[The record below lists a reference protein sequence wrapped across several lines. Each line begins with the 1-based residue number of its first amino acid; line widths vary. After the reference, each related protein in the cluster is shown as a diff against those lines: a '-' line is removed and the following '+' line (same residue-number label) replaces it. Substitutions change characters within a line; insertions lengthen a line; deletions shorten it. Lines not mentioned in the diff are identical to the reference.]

1 MSISFGQ
8 YGFPPDVDASRPA
21 HLSDPATDPARNPF
35 SLINKIRLT
44 GDKLGDKVYVRYTGY
59 PGGQRFITPKE
70 LLAKHPERIIE
81 KAVRGMLPKN
91 RLGRQLFKN
100 LYVYAG
106 RRKTAVARIYLTAG
120 SGNITVNGKDYKT
133 YFPTLPLQYI
143 VTQST
148 EVAGA
153 AGNYDVNVNV
163 NGGGV
168 KGQAEAVRLAIAK
181 ALIELDATEDQKM
194 ARTTYQD
201 LLDAGVHFGHL
212 TRKWDPKMAKYIFM
226 ERNGIHIIDLNKTL
240 TKLEEAASA
249 IKQIVKSGR
258 KVLFVATKKQAKEI
272 IAQQAKEV
280 NMPFVT
286 ERWLGG
292 MLTNF
297 ATVRKSIK
305 KMSNI
310 DKMQKDGTYD
320 VLSKKEKL
328 MIQRERIKLES
339 LLGGIADLN
348 RLPAALFI
356 IDVKKEHI
364 AGFLKQSKL
373 NIPYFCNGRYKL

>member
-1 MSISFGQ
+1 
-8 YGFPPDVDASRPA
+8 
-21 HLSDPATDPARNPF
+21 
-35 SLINKIRLT
+35 
-44 GDKLGDKVYVRYTGY
+44 
-59 PGGQRFITPKE
+59 
-70 LLAKHPERIIE
+70 
-81 KAVRGMLPKN
+81 
-91 RLGRQLFKN
+91 
-100 LYVYAG
+100 
-106 RRKTAVARIYLTAG
+106 
-120 SGNITVNGKDYKT
+120 
-133 YFPTLPLQYI
+133 
-143 VTQST
+143 
-148 EVAGA
+148 
-153 AGNYDVNVNV
+153 
-163 NGGGV
+163 
-168 KGQAEAVRLAIAK
+168 
-181 ALIELDATEDQKM
+181 M
-194 ARTTYQD
+194 ARTTYQE

-212 TRKWDPKMAKYIFM
+212 TRKWDPKMSKYIFM

-240 TKLEEAASA
+240 VKLEEASSA

-258 KVLFVATKKQAKEI
+258 KILFVATKKQAKDI
-272 IAQQAKEV
+272 IAEHAKET

-310 DKMQKDGTYD
+310 DKMTKDGTYD

-356 IDVKKEHI
+356 VDVKKEHI
-364 AGFLKQSKL
+364 AVSEAIKL
-373 NIPYFCNGRYKL
+373 NIPTFGMVDTNSNPSNIDFPIPANDDASKSISLIADVISQAIKEGLEERKRDKEDEAEKEAAAAKAQIDNAKQEVASEKKDGGAHKRTRKSATTASDAPQAAETATEESVEDKVEEKKD

>member
-1 MSISFGQ
+1 
-8 YGFPPDVDASRPA
+8 
-21 HLSDPATDPARNPF
+21 
-35 SLINKIRLT
+35 
-44 GDKLGDKVYVRYTGY
+44 
-59 PGGQRFITPKE
+59 
-70 LLAKHPERIIE
+70 
-81 KAVRGMLPKN
+81 
-91 RLGRQLFKN
+91 
-100 LYVYAG
+100 
-106 RRKTAVARIYLTAG
+106 
-120 SGNITVNGKDYKT
+120 
-133 YFPTLPLQYI
+133 
-143 VTQST
+143 
-148 EVAGA
+148 
-153 AGNYDVNVNV
+153 
-163 NGGGV
+163 
-168 KGQAEAVRLAIAK
+168 
-181 ALIELDATEDQKM
+181 M

-212 TRKWDPKMAKYIFM
+212 TRKWDPKMAPYIFM

-240 TKLEEAASA
+240 TKLEEAAAA

-258 KVLFVATKKQAKEI
+258 KVLFVSTKKQAKDIVAE
-272 IAQQAKEV
+272 QARSV
-280 NMPFVT
+280 NMPYVT

-310 DKMQKDGTYD
+310 DKMTKDGTYD

-364 AGFLKQSKL
+364 SVAEAMKL
-373 NIPYFCNGRYKL
+373 NIPTFAMVDTNSDPSNIDFPIPANDDATKSITLIMDIVMKAIHEGLEERKREKDEENDKEAAAAKAKADTEGEEAPAKRTRKVTAEAGADESEASAKSEE

>member
-1 MSISFGQ
+1 
-8 YGFPPDVDASRPA
+8 
-21 HLSDPATDPARNPF
+21 
-35 SLINKIRLT
+35 
-44 GDKLGDKVYVRYTGY
+44 
-59 PGGQRFITPKE
+59 
-70 LLAKHPERIIE
+70 
-81 KAVRGMLPKN
+81 
-91 RLGRQLFKN
+91 
-100 LYVYAG
+100 
-106 RRKTAVARIYLTAG
+106 
-120 SGNITVNGKDYKT
+120 
-133 YFPTLPLQYI
+133 
-143 VTQST
+143 
-148 EVAGA
+148 
-153 AGNYDVNVNV
+153 
-163 NGGGV
+163 
-168 KGQAEAVRLAIAK
+168 
-181 ALIELDATEDQKM
+181 M

-212 TRKWDPKMAKYIFM
+212 TRKWDPKMSKYIFM

-272 IAQQAKEV
+272 IAQQAKDV
-280 NMPFVT
+280 SMPFVT

-328 MIQRERIKLES
+328 MIQRERIKLEN

-356 IDVKKEHI
+356 VDVKKEHI
-364 AGFLKQSKL
+364 AVAEAMKL
-373 NIPYFCNGRYKL
+373 NIPTFAMVDTNSDPTNIDFPIPANDDATKSINLIAEVIGKAIQEGLDERKRDKEDEAEKEAAASKAAIDNGAEVAEDAAAGKRTRKAKDVE

>member
-1 MSISFGQ
+1 
-8 YGFPPDVDASRPA
+8 
-21 HLSDPATDPARNPF
+21 
-35 SLINKIRLT
+35 
-44 GDKLGDKVYVRYTGY
+44 
-59 PGGQRFITPKE
+59 
-70 LLAKHPERIIE
+70 
-81 KAVRGMLPKN
+81 
-91 RLGRQLFKN
+91 
-100 LYVYAG
+100 
-106 RRKTAVARIYLTAG
+106 
-120 SGNITVNGKDYKT
+120 
-133 YFPTLPLQYI
+133 
-143 VTQST
+143 
-148 EVAGA
+148 
-153 AGNYDVNVNV
+153 
-163 NGGGV
+163 
-168 KGQAEAVRLAIAK
+168 
-181 ALIELDATEDQKM
+181 M

-212 TRKWDPKMAKYIFM
+212 TRKWDPKMAPYIFM

-240 TKLEEAASA
+240 TKLEEAAAA

-258 KVLFVATKKQAKEI
+258 KILFVSTKKQAKDIVAE
-272 IAQQAKEV
+272 QARSV
-280 NMPFVT
+280 NMPYVT

-310 DKMQKDGTYD
+310 DKMTKDGTYD

-364 AGFLKQSKL
+364 SVAEAMKL
-373 NIPYFCNGRYKL
+373 NIPTFAMVDTNSDPSNIDFPIPANDDATKSITLITEVIMKAIHEGLDERKREKEEEADKEAASAKAKVDTEGEAKDEAATPGKRTRKATSPEGVAVEAEPESKSEE

>member
-1 MSISFGQ
+1 
-8 YGFPPDVDASRPA
+8 
-21 HLSDPATDPARNPF
+21 
-35 SLINKIRLT
+35 
-44 GDKLGDKVYVRYTGY
+44 
-59 PGGQRFITPKE
+59 
-70 LLAKHPERIIE
+70 
-81 KAVRGMLPKN
+81 
-91 RLGRQLFKN
+91 
-100 LYVYAG
+100 
-106 RRKTAVARIYLTAG
+106 
-120 SGNITVNGKDYKT
+120 
-133 YFPTLPLQYI
+133 
-143 VTQST
+143 
-148 EVAGA
+148 
-153 AGNYDVNVNV
+153 
-163 NGGGV
+163 
-168 KGQAEAVRLAIAK
+168 
-181 ALIELDATEDQKM
+181 M

-212 TRKWDPKMAKYIFM
+212 TRKWDPKMSQYIFM

-240 TKLEEAASA
+240 TKLEEAAAA

-258 KVLFVATKKQAKEI
+258 KVLFVATKKQAKDIVAE
-272 IAQQAKEV
+272 QAKSV

-310 DKMQKDGTYD
+310 DKMTKDGTFD

-328 MIQRERIKLES
+328 MIQRERVKLES

-348 RLPAALFI
+348 RLPAALFL

-364 AGFLKQSKL
+364 AVSEALKL
-373 NIPYFCNGRYKL
+373 NVPTFAMVDTNSDPSNIDFPIPSNDDATKSIQLITDIIIKAIQEGLDERKREKEDEAEKEAAVAKAKADAPEAKEEAPARRERKAEATAEAGTDAPAESAE